1 MKFSTYL
8 QEQASNEI
16 RRAFEDTSRYVKDVQ
31 KSELSLRDAIAY
43 LSGRLKD
50 EDKVLSQWLDD
61 ILKNTK

>member
-31 KSELSLRDAIAY
+31 KSELSLRDGIAY
-43 LSGRLKD
+43 LSGRLKG
-50 EDKVLSQWLDD
+50 EDKNLSALLDD